1 MTNNLTLFDY
11 NDSLVRTL
19 SINDEPWFVGKDVA
33 SILGYTNPRKAL
45 IDHVDDEDKGVTKC
59 DTLGGAQEMTIINE
73 SGVYSL
79 IFSSKLPEAKKFKHW
94 VTSEVLP
101 AIRETGQFSPKRTAV
116 DYLNLELLKL
126 EHLKE
131 YSKKTYE
138 KAASALIQKVFRE
151 DRLNTLEKR
160 KIAKSALYSPIS
172 KEVSEE
178 ADRIR
183 ETLSIR
189 NRPAAE
195 VYQEYLAQA
204 GEEPLSRVLFTKA
217 VKSLGY
223 EVRIRRVNKKSTRVY
238 VRI

>member
-33 SILGYTNPRKAL
+33 NILGYTNPQKAVR
-45 IDHVDDEDKGVTKC
+45 DHVDEEDRTVNDSFTVNGTSPV
-59 DTLGGAQEMTIINE
+59 LINE

-172 KEVSEE
+172 AEVSEE
-178 ADRIR
+178 AAKIG
-183 ETLSIR
+183 ETLTIK

-195 VYQEYLAQA
+195 VYQEYLTQA

>member
-1 MTNNLTLFDY
+1 MQNNLTLFDY

-19 SINDEPWFVGKDVA
+19 SINDEPWFVGKDIA
-33 SILGYTNPRKAL
+33 SILGYSNPQKAVR
-45 IDHVDDEDKGVTKC
+45 DHVDEEDRTVNDSFTVNGTSPV
-59 DTLGGAQEMTIINE
+59 LINE

-178 ADRIR
+178 AIKIG

>member
-33 SILGYTNPRKAL
+33 NILGYTNPQKAVR
-45 IDHVDDEDKGVTKC
+45 DHVDEEDRTVNDSFTVNGTSPV
-59 DTLGGAQEMTIINE
+59 LINE

-94 VTSEVLP
+94 ITSEVLP

-160 KIAKSALYSPIS
+160 KIAKSALFSPIS

-183 ETLSIR
+183 ETLSIK